1 MLVFREVMIPGLIL
15 ITISIYYTQTR
26 HLPLNSTIFPNIV
39 MAAMGLLAIAIIIK
53 ASISAYRRSDFAQDP
68 DTSGINQF
76 RVPMM
81 VALSAGF
88 VAMLHVT
95 SFMMATP
102 VFLIGAFLFLGVRPL
117 PAILIGVC
125 GTAIYYLLF
134 AVLLGLNL

>member
-1 MLVFREVMIPGLIL
+1 MLVFREIMIPSLIL
-15 ITISIYYTQTR
+15 ITISVYYTQTR
-26 HLPLNSTIFPNIV
+26 HLPVNSTVFPNIV

-53 ASISAYRRSDFAQDP
+53 TSMRAYRESDTAQKTEP
-68 DTSGINQF
+68 LGANQI

-88 VAMLHVT
+88 VALLHAT
-95 SFMMATP
+95 GFLIATP
-102 VFLIGAFLFLGVRPL
+102 VFLIVAFLFLGVRPL
-117 PAILIGVC
+117 SAFIIGVC